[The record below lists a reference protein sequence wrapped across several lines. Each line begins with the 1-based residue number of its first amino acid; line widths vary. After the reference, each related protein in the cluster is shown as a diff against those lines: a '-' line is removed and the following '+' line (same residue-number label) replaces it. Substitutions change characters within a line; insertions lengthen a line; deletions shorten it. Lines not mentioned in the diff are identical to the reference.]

1 MGYKF
6 YDLIS
11 HVTPG
16 TIEKT
21 KAIVVTWQDV
31 TTQLRR
37 LLARSGL
44 VDTRT
49 WASDIRTS
57 SVDFGDTIS

>member
-1 MGYKF
+1 MLEATPKLSVAG
-6 YDLIS
+6 LLVGPIS
-11 HVTPG
+11 GHDDAVF
-16 TIEKT
+16 
-21 KAIVVTWQDV
+21 V

-57 SVDFGDTIS
+57 SVDFRDTIS